1 MSEHA
6 SGLCSRFEAFR
17 ERSGRWSQ
25 GRESRQVMGIVY
37 REHPGSLAKEAW
49 EAYKTSLGKGGWQ
62 LLN

>member
-1 MSEHA
+1 MF
-6 SGLCSRFEAFR
+6 RFEAFR
-17 ERSGRWSQ
+17 ERSGRWS
-25 GRESRQVMGIVY
+25 GRESRKLMGIVY